1 MNRPRM
7 TAYANVL
14 LRLLLQR
21 AGEDCNRIFLS
32 SWKTVEWNSLTL
44 DGERHRAS
52 FTIGGPDPL
61 RFAALWLAGLSEA
74 EFAMTRGF
82 VADIEV
88 IGKPTLREDGMAE
101 VEIAALTLDD

>member
-32 SWKTVEWNSLTL
+32 GWTTVEWNSLTL
-44 DGERHRAS
+44 DGERHSAS
-52 FTIGGPDPL
+52 FTVGGPEPL
-61 RFAALWLAGLSEA
+61 KFAALWLAGLSEA
-74 EFAMTRGF
+74 EFAMPRGF

-88 IGKPTLREDGMAE
+88 VGRPTLRDDGKVE

>member
-7 TAYANVL
+7 TAYATAL

-21 AGEDCNRIFLS
+21 AGEDRNRIFLS
-32 SWKTVEWNSLTL
+32 CWSTVDWQSLTL
-44 DGERHRAS
+44 EGERHEAC

-61 RFAALWLAGLSEA
+61 KFAALWLAGLSDA
-74 EFAMTRGF
+74 EFDLPRGF

-88 IGKPTLREDGMAE
+88 TAGPRLRDDGAVE
-101 VEIAALTLDD
+101 VEIGALTLDD

>member
-21 AGEDCNRIFLS
+21 AGEDCNRIFLIN
-32 SWKTVEWNSLTL
+32 WTTTDWYSLTL
-44 DGERHRAS
+44 EGERHTAS
-52 FTIGGPDPL
+52 FAIGGPEPQ
-61 RFAALWLAGLSEA
+61 RFASLWLAGLSDA
-74 EFAMTRGF
+74 EFSMPSGF

-88 IGKPTLREDGMAE
+88 VGCPTLREDGKVE
-101 VEIAALTLDD
+101 VQIEALTLDD

>member
-14 LRLLLQR
+14 LRLILQR

-32 SWKTVEWNSLTL
+32 QWTTVEWNSLTL
-44 DGERHRAS
+44 DGERHNAT
-52 FTIGGPDPL
+52 FTVGGPDPG
-61 RFAALWLAGLSEA
+61 RFAALWLAGLSDA
-74 EFAMTRGF
+74 EFAMPRGF

-88 IGKPTLREDGMAE
+88 VGCPTLRDDGKVE
-101 VEIAALTLDD
+101 VQIAALTLDD

>member
-1 MNRPRM
+1 MNRPRL

-21 AGEDCNRIFLS
+21 AGEQCNRIFLS
-32 SWKTVEWNSLTL
+32 EWTTVEWNSLTL
-44 DGERHRAS
+44 DGERHSAT
-52 FTIGGPDPL
+52 FTVGGAEPL

-74 EFAMTRGF
+74 EFNLPRGF

-88 IGKPTLREDGMAE
+88 ISGPTLRDDGMAV